1 MTRALVLI
9 LATAVMAVALAACGG
24 EAPEPQVIEVP
35 KEVIVEKEVIKEVPV
50 EVVVEKEVV
59 REVQVPG
66 VTQVVEKIVEVEAP
80 TKFGEAPMLAQLV
93 LAGKLPP
100 VEDRVPD
107 PPLGDTRLQGDRQV
121 RRHGEARL
129 HRPHG
134 RLLQRWPDHR
144 RWPCPLDQRRDRD
157 HPQCSHQ
164 SRAQWGWYGLT
175 AKLREG

>member
-100 VEDRVPD
+100 VEERVPD
-107 PPLGDTRLQGDRQV
+107 PPLVIPVFREIGKYGGTAKRGFIGPTDVYCNAGRITGDGLV
-121 RRHGEARL
+121 RWTNDGTEIIPNVASL
-129 HRPHG
+129 PG
-134 RLLQRWPDHR
+134 
-144 RWPCPLDQRRDRD
+144 
-157 HPQCSHQ
+157 
-164 SRAQWGWYGLT
+164 AQWGRHGLDGE
-175 AKLREG
+175 AP